1 MSFEK
6 FNFDQKIAAGIKECG
21 YQKPTPIQEQAIPD
35 VIKGRDIMG
44 LAQTGT
50 GKTAAFVLP
59 ILQRLMSGP
68 RRQVRAVIVAPTREL
83 AEQIHENIGQL
94 GCKTGLR
101 SVAVY
106 GGVSKFGQLK
116 MFKSGVEIIVAC
128 PGRLLDHLDS
138 RDLKLAN
145 VEMLVL
151 DEADMMFDMGFMPAI
166 KRLIKHLPQKRQNL
180 LFSATMPKEIRHLAD
195 SILKDPVQ
203 VQINHSKPTA
213 LVSHKLFRVEKKGK
227 VALLKKVMKES
238 PISSALVFTRT
249 KYAAKKLA
257 INLGKEGHR
266 AVALQGNMSQ
276 NKRKEAMDG
285 FRSGKFNILVAT
297 DIAARGIDVS
307 GISHVINYDVPGT
320 VEAYT
325 HRIGRTGR
333 ADRTGEAF
341 TFATGE
347 DTQMIRS
354 IERLLN
360 KQMTRQDTGKIE
372 MGQDI
377 SERSPSDNIRR
388 GNRPARPAGNRKS
401 TSSPAGQ
408 GRSSAKK
415 KDMNDSGGR
424 PPQKAAQ
431 PQSKAGKVRQRSR
444 RRSAPLG
451 VDFFTT
457 PKRSSAKNGRKAA

>member
-6 FNFDQKIAAGIKECG
+6 FNFDQKIAAGIEACG
-21 YQKPTPIQEQAIPD
+21 YTTPTPIQSQAIPE

-59 ILQRLMSGP
+59 ILQKLTQGP
-68 RRQVRAVIVAPTREL
+68 RRRVRAVIVAPTREL
-83 AEQIHENIGQL
+83 AEQIHENISQL

-138 RDLKLAN
+138 RDLDLSG

-166 KRLIKHLPQKRQNL
+166 KRLMKYLPQKRQNL
-180 LFSATMPKEIRHLAD
+180 LFSATMPNEIRHLAD
-195 SILKDPVQ
+195 SILKDPALVH
-203 VQINHSKPTA
+203 INHSRPTA
-213 LVSHKLFRVEKKGK
+213 LVSHKLYRVEKSGK
-227 VALLKKVMKES
+227 PALLNHIIQDTTVS
-238 PISSALVFTRT
+238 TALVFTRT
-249 KYAAKKLA
+249 KHVAKKLA
-257 INLGKEGHR
+257 INLEKAGHR

-276 NKRKEAMDG
+276 NKRKAAMDG
-285 FRSGKFNILVAT
+285 FRLGRFNIMVAT

-307 GISHVINYDVPGT
+307 GISHVINYDVPAT

-333 ADRTGEAF
+333 ADQTGEAF
-341 TFATGE
+341 TFVTGE
-347 DTQMIRS
+347 DRGIVRQIEQTIGAKMIV
-354 IERLLN
+354 
-360 KQMTRQDTGKIE
+360 QTA
-372 MGQDI
+372 DI
-377 SERSPSDNIRR
+377 KYSAAPVNNQPAAPGAD
-388 GNRPARPAGNRKS
+388 GNRAGRSADKSGAEARSGSAAPKTPWGSKKA
-401 TSSPAGQ
+401 Q
-408 GRSSAKK
+408 GR
-415 KDMNDSGGR
+415 GGE
-424 PPQKAAQ
+424 PQRRNGGGQNKASN
-431 PQSKAGKVRQRSR
+431 PRR

-451 VDFFTT
+451 VDF
-457 PKRSSAKNGRKAA
+457 SSQPQRAGAKTGRNSA

>member
-1 MSFEK
+1 
-6 FNFDQKIAAGIKECG
+6 
-21 YQKPTPIQEQAIPD
+21 
-35 VIKGRDIMG
+35 MG

-59 ILQRLMSGP
+59 ILQKLLTGP
-68 RRQVRAVIVAPTREL
+68 RRRVRAVIVAPTREL
-83 AEQIHENIGQL
+83 AEQIHDNIGKL
-94 GCKTGLR
+94 GHKTGLR

-116 MFKSGVEIIVAC
+116 MFRSGVEIIVAC

-138 RDLKLAN
+138 RDVNLSS

-195 SILKDPVQ
+195 SILKDPAR
-203 VQINHSKPTA
+203 VQINHSKPTET
-213 LVSHKLFRVEKKGK
+213 VSHKLFRVEKKGK
-227 VALLKKVMKES
+227 VALLKKVMKETS
-238 PISSALVFTRT
+238 ISSALVFTRT

-257 INLGKEGHR
+257 INLEKAGHR

-276 NKRKEAMDG
+276 NKRKQAMDG
-285 FRSGKFNILVAT
+285 FRSGQFNVLVAT

-307 GISHVINYDVPGT
+307 GISHVINYDVPAT

-347 DTQMIRS
+347 DTNIIRS
-354 IERLLN
+354 IEKTLD
-360 KQMTRQDTGKIE
+360 KQMTRQETGTIE
-372 MGQDI
+372 MGPDI
-377 SERSPSDNIRR
+377 SERTPSDNVRR
-388 GNRPARPAGNRKS
+388 GNRPVRS
-401 TSSPAGQ
+401 TSKRRTGSSPTGQ
-408 GRSSAKK
+408 SRSTAKK
-415 KDMNDSGGR
+415 VQNDSGGR
-424 PPQKAAQ
+424 SAEKGGQARP
-431 PQSKAGKVRQRSR
+431 GKPRRR

-451 VDFFTT
+451 VDFFTNPRRT
-457 PKRSSAKNGRKAA
+457 GPKTGNKAA

>member
-6 FNFDQKIAAGIKECG
+6 FNFDQKIVAGINECG
-21 YQKPTPIQEQAIPD
+21 YKTPTPIQDQAIPD

-59 ILQRLMSGP
+59 ILQKLMAGP

-94 GCKTGLR
+94 GRKTGLR

-138 RDLKLAN
+138 RDLRLSS

-151 DEADMMFDMGFMPAI
+151 DEADMMFDMGFRPAI
-166 KRLIKHLPQKRQNL
+166 KRLIKHLPQKRQKL

-195 SILKDPVQ
+195 SILKDPAL
-203 VQINHSKPTA
+203 VQINHSKPA
-213 LVSHKLFRVEKKGK
+213 ESVSHKLFRVEKKGK
-227 VALLKKVMKES
+227 VSLLKKVMKETS
-238 PISSALVFTRT
+238 ISSALVFTRT

-266 AVALQGNMSQ
+266 AIALQGNMSQ

-307 GISHVINYDVPGT
+307 GISHVINYDVPAT

-333 ADRTGEAF
+333 ADQTGEAF

-347 DTQMIRS
+347 DTQIIRS
-354 IERLLN
+354 IERVLN

-377 SERSPSDNIRR
+377 SQRSPSDNNRG
-388 GNRPARPAGNRKS
+388 GNRPPRAAGNRKS
-401 TSSPAGQ
+401 ASSATGQ
-408 GRSSAKK
+408 ARSAAKK
-415 KDMNDSGGR
+415 KAMNDSGGR

-431 PQSKAGKVRQRSR
+431 PQSRAGKVRQR

-457 PKRSSAKNGRKAA
+457 PKRSGAKNGRKAA